1 MALGAVN
8 KVLKVTR
15 TATGQDANGNPVVVT
30 TEWQTR
36 AQYKTLSVKSLM
48 YAGLPT
54 DLTVIEVKY
63 RYHPDRAIL
72 INDKIE
78 YNGNVWQP
86 EGPTK
91 PDKEHRPQW
100 WIQILKTDAQG

>member
-8 KVLKVTR
+8 KVLKYTR
-15 TATGQDANGNPVVVT
+15 TTTSQDPNGNPIPSVV
-30 TEWQTR
+30 EWQTR
-36 AQYKTLSVKSLM
+36 AEYKTLSVESLM

-54 DLTVIEVKY
+54 DLTVIRVKY
-63 RYHPDRAIL
+63 RYHPDRAIFGGGT
-72 INDKIE
+72 IE
-78 YNGNVWQP
+78 FMGKTWQP

-100 WIQILKTDAQG
+100 WIQILKHG